1 MTAYSQVAGAARRRP
16 RGAALVA
23 AVLAIA
29 ALCGGVALAAFVGR
43 IEAGLPPV
51 QRAHE
56 LALSP
61 VVLDRA
67 GKLLRPF
74 TVGNGLWRLPVATA
88 DVDPRF
94 IAMLT
99 AFEDRRFFWHG
110 GIDWGA
116 LGRAVLQFAR
126 NGRPISGGSTLTMQ
140 VARLLEGS
148 ETRNFGNK
156 IRQMI
161 HAAVLERSLSKDEI
175 LALYLTLA
183 PYGGNVEGIRAAT
196 LGYFGKEPNRL
207 TAAEAA
213 LLVALPQAPGPR
225 RPDRANSTARPAR
238 DRVLDRMVAAGVI
251 AAEEAAAAK
260 TDPVPVARKDFPILA
275 AHLAQAAIEARPGEP
290 VIRLA
295 LDRDLQAPLERLA
308 AGRAV
313 AAGPK
318 LSLAILVADHQS
330 GAILASVGSPGLLA
344 EERGGFVDMTKALR
358 SPGSTL
364 KPLIYGLAFEQGLA
378 HPESL
383 IEDRPT
389 AFSTYVPV
397 NFDGFSRGTVT
408 VREALQQ
415 SLNVPAV
422 IALDAVGPATLVS
435 RLRRSGAN
443 PVLPAMTSP
452 GLAIGLGG
460 VGITLR
466 DLVGMYAAI
475 ARGGTAVHLD
485 DGVKRLPAASD
496 APVAV
501 LDPLAAWYVGN
512 ILGGVAPPSNGIPG
526 RIAYK
531 TGTSYGYRDAWA
543 VGFDGRYV
551 VGVWVGRPDGAPVA
565 GLAGYVNAAPILF
578 ETFDRIGRR
587 SVPLKP
593 PPAGAIKVG
602 STSELPAPLR
612 RFRHPDETVVARD
625 PVPEIAFPPNGV
637 RLDLGMGTA
646 NAAPLTIKVR
656 NGAPPFTY
664 FANGVPIGR
673 SEFARTGTF
682 APDGPGFVTL
692 SVVDKS
698 GRSARV
704 TVFVE

>member
-1 MTAYSQVAGAARRRP
+1 MSARQRP
-16 RGAALVA
+16 RRLALAALALAVA
-23 AVLAIA
+23 VFV
-29 ALCGGVALAAFVGR
+29 GGGMLAAFVAQ

-51 QRAHE
+51 KRAAE

-61 VVLDRA
+61 VVLDRN

-74 TVGNGLWRLPVATA
+74 TVDNGLWRLPVTTA
-88 DVDPRF
+88 DVDPKF
-94 IAMLT
+94 VAMLT
-99 AFEDRRFFWHG
+99 AFEDRRFFSHG
-110 GIDWGA
+110 GVDWGA
-116 LGRAVLQFAR
+116 MGRAVVQLVR
-126 NGRPISGGSTLTMQ
+126 SGRPISGGSTLTMQ
-140 VARLLEGS
+140 VARLLEGV
-148 ETRNFGNK
+148 ETRTVGNK
-156 IRQMI
+156 LRQMV

-175 LALYLTLA
+175 LTLYLTLA

-196 LGYFGKEPNRL
+196 LAYFGKEPNRL
-207 TAAEAA
+207 TSAEAA

-225 RPDRANSTARPAR
+225 RPDRPKSTARAAR
-238 DRVLDRMVAAGVI
+238 DRVLDRMVTAGVI
-251 AAEEAAAAK
+251 DAEEALAAK
-260 TDPVPVARKDFPILA
+260 SDGVPVARKDFPILA
-275 AHLAQAAIEARPGEP
+275 AHLAEAAIQARPRQP

-308 AGRAV
+308 ASRAV

-318 LSLAILVADHQS
+318 LSVAILVADHQS
-330 GAILASVGSPGLLA
+330 GAILASVGSPGFLA
-344 EERGGFVDMTKALR
+344 DDRSGYVDMTKAIR

-378 HPESL
+378 HPDSL

-415 SLNVPAV
+415 SLNIPAV
-422 IALDAVGPATLVS
+422 VVLDAIGPATLVA
-435 RLRRSGAN
+435 RLKRSGAT
-443 PVLPAMTSP
+443 PTLPAMTAP

-466 DLVGMYAAI
+466 DLVGAYAAI
-475 ARGGTAVHLD
+475 ARGGTAVRLD
-485 DGVKRLPAASD
+485 DGVKTLPPAPEAP
-496 APVAV
+496 APV
-501 LDPLAAWYVGN
+501 LDGVAAWYVGS
-512 ILGGVAPPSNGIPG
+512 ILSGVAPPSNGIPG

-543 VGFDGRYV
+543 IGFDGRHV
-551 VGVWVGRPDGAPVA
+551 VGVWVGRPDGAPVP

-587 SVPLKP
+587 TVPLKAAP
-593 PPAGAIKVG
+593 PGAIKVN
-602 STSELPAPLR
+602 STNDLPAPLR
-612 RFRHPDETVVARD
+612 RFRHPNEMLVARD

-646 NAAPLTIKVR
+646 NASPLTIKVR

-673 SEFARTGTF
+673 SDFGRSETY

-692 SVVDKS
+692 SVVDRA